1 MATVITST
9 FLYSVA
15 IWSTKRKNFD
25 KLERIQRRM
34 ALNICSGYQTA
45 SKEATLVIAGP
56 SLPLLTR
63 VREER
68 HGGAEEKQAMESI

>member
-1 MATVITST
+1 MS
-9 FLYSVA
+9 LYGTRLLS
-15 IWSTKRKNFD
+15 KQKNYD

-34 ALNICSGYQTA
+34 ALNVCSGYRTA
-45 SKEATLVIAGP
+45 SKEATLVIAGTP